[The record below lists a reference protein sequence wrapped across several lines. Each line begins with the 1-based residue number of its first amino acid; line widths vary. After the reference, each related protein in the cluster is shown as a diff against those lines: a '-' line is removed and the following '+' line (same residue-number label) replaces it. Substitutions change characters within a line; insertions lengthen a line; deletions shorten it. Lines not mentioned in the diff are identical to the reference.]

1 MRRYNSPAK
10 ILYIFMSGGLGFSD
24 YVMLRE
30 DFRSK
35 TPLYPLGYGGIGLY
49 PTQYFIPYS
58 ADAVLYITQDERLYT
73 NGDGPPHDIRH
84 LPGHK
89 QYGDKC
95 NNGEG
100 EPFAIKDVPGRCE
113 EPEVKMPPGKVIPY
127 RGFLRLNGALRA
139 LIPRNNKMPP
149 E

>member
-1 MRRYNSPAK
+1 MPRALSFHQFA
-10 ILYIFMSGGLGFSD
+10 I
-24 YVMLRE
+24 LRE

-58 ADAVLYITQDERLYT
+58 ADAVLYITQDERLFS

-89 QYGDKC
+89 LYGDKC

-100 EPFAIKDVPGRCE
+100 EPFNIKDVPGKCK
-113 EPEVKMPPGKVIPY
+113 EPEYDMPSGRVVPY
-127 RGFLRLNGALRA
+127 KGFVRLSQKLHA
-139 LIPRNNKMPP
+139 LIPPDNEMPP